1 MSVSAR
7 YTKELRERFGYS
19 ATWFPTVRVE
29 LGDVGRMAGYE
40 FERLGGLA
48 DFGVHFD
55 ARGSESVGTMAY
67 ASSGAV
73 EVSVGGAAE
82 VASGPWAAPAGAAMS
97 IKFSREG
104 AVWFQADACVVE
116 AIEDLFALES
126 DILALN
132 EAGKW
137 DDDLVVVSEV
147 IRAEQGTVLV
157 SGGAQGGV
165 DLTTQAEVPAVGGR
179 ARMRVTA
186 SRNVGTQVVGHGG
199 LTPLFR
205 AKGIRR
211 RLLRQTKLTSRQDGG
226 APLPQV
232 PDDQLP
238 PVYLGD
244 VDYDHFA

>member
-19 ATWFPTVRVE
+19 ATWLPTVRIG
-29 LGDVGRMAGYE
+29 LGDVGRMVGYE

-48 DFGVHFD
+48 DFGVRFE
-55 ARGSESVGTMAY
+55 ARGCESVGTMAY
-67 ASSGAV
+67 ASSGGV
-73 EVSVGGAAE
+73 EVTVGGTAE
-82 VASGPWAAPAGAAMS
+82 VASGPWAAPAGVAMS

-104 AVWFQADACVVE
+104 AVWFQAEACVVE
-116 AIEDLFALES
+116 AIEDLLALES
-126 DILALN
+126 EIVALN

-137 DDDLVVVSEV
+137 DDDLVVVTEV

-157 SGGAQGGV
+157 SGGAQGGI
-165 DLTTQAEVPAVGGR
+165 DLTTRAEVPAVGGR
-179 ARMRVTA
+179 AGVRVTA
-186 SRNVGTQVVGHGG
+186 SRNIGTQVVGYGD

-211 RLLRQTKLTSRQDGG
+211 RLLRRATLTSRLDAG
-226 APLPQV
+226 APLSQV
-232 PDDQLP
+232 PEEQLP
-238 PVYLGD
+238 SVFLGD